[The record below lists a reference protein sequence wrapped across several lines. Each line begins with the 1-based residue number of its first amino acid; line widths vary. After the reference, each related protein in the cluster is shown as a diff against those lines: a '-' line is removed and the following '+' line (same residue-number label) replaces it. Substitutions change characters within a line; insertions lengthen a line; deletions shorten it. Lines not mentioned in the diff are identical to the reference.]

1 MHQFS
6 IADFDNL
13 LYNVIYAKT
22 YERSTLQTMSE
33 YNPFDQGDDGFKP
46 PRPPQKNPVD
56 IKAAFRKARN
66 VILILLAV
74 IVCAVTLYSGAYVLE
89 SGKEAIITTFGQYT
103 KTETESGLKL
113 MIPYVQ
119 KRYIVD
125 TANVRRMEFGY
136 RSESQTDV
144 PEESTML
151 TGDECLVVADWTIQY
166 NISDGYAWL
175 FNVDSPESTLRII
188 AESSYRRVVASHSL
202 DDILTDKKD
211 EIQRE
216 VMEDLQEVCN
226 YYDMGVKINAVQ
238 LQDAMPPDPVYD
250 AFLDVTSAKEDKNA
264 KINEA
269 QKYANEKLPVAR
281 GEAES
286 LLREAEAYKQE
297 RINEAIGDTARYTAI
312 AKEYINQPEVTRTR
326 LYLEMV
332 SEVFPDLKNIYIT
345 SDDGETI
352 QFIPIGG
359 EQ

>member
-1 MHQFS
+1 M
-6 IADFDNL
+6 D
-13 LYNVIYAKT
+13 
-22 YERSTLQTMSE
+22 E
-33 YNPFDQGDDGFKP
+33 YNPFDGDNDGFKP
-46 PRPPQKNPVD
+46 PPSPKKTVD
-56 IKAAFRKARN
+56 FKGSFKKVRSILLIALA
-66 VILILLAV
+66 LIL
-74 IVCAVTLYSGAYVLE
+74 CATTAYSGAYVLE
-89 SGKEAIITTFGQYT
+89 SGKVAVITTFGRYA

-113 MIPYVQ
+113 MLPFVQ
-119 KRYIVD
+119 RRYIVD
-125 TANVRRMEFGY
+125 TSNVRRMEFGY
-136 RSESQTDV
+136 RGDTSTDI

-175 FNVDSPESTLRII
+175 FNVDDSENTLRII

-216 VMEDLQEVCN
+216 VMDDLQEVCN
-226 YYDMGVKINAVQ
+226 YYGIGVKINAVQ
-238 LQDAMPPDPVYD
+238 LQDAMPPEPVYA

-286 LLREAEAYKQE
+286 ILREAEAYKQE

-312 AKEYINQPEVTRTR
+312 CKEYLNQPTVTRTR
-326 LYLEMV
+326 LYLEMIN
-332 SEVFPDLKNIYIT
+332 EVLPNLKNIYIT
-345 SDDGETI
+345 DDNGDTL

-359 EQ
+359 GE

>member
-1 MHQFS
+1 
-6 IADFDNL
+6 
-13 LYNVIYAKT
+13 
-22 YERSTLQTMSE
+22 MSE
-33 YNPFDQGDDGFKP
+33 YNPFDEGKDDFS
-46 PRPPQKNPVD
+46 PPQKPQRNPID
-56 IKAAFRKARN
+56 IKAAMKKVRN
-66 VILILLAV
+66 AMIILLVLVLCITTA
-74 IVCAVTLYSGAYVLE
+74 YSGAYVLE
-89 SGKEAIITTFGQYT
+89 SGKVAVITTFGQYT
-103 KTETESGLKL
+103 NTETESGLKV
-113 MIPYVQ
+113 MIPFVQ

-136 RSESQTDV
+136 RGDANVDV

-175 FNVDSPESTLRII
+175 FNLDNPENTLRII

-286 LLREAEAYKQE
+286 LLKEAEAYKEE
-297 RINEAIGDTARYTAI
+297 RINEAIGDTARYSAI
-312 AKEYINQPEVTRTR
+312 AKEYLNQPEVTRTR
-326 LYLEMV
+326 LYLEMIN
-332 SEVFPDLKNIYIT
+332 EVLPNLREIYIT
-345 SDDGETI
+345 DDNGDTL

-359 EQ
+359 AQ

>member
-1 MHQFS
+1 
-6 IADFDNL
+6 
-13 LYNVIYAKT
+13 
-22 YERSTLQTMSE
+22 MSE
-33 YNPFDQGDDGFKP
+33 YNPFDEGNDGFKP
-46 PRPPQKNPVD
+46 PQKPKKEPID
-56 IKAAFRKARN
+56 IKGAMKKVRN
-66 VILILLAV
+66 VFLIILAV
-74 IVCAVTLYSGAYVLE
+74 ILCISTVWSGAYVLE
-89 SGKEAIITTFGQYT
+89 SGKVAVITTFGQYT

-119 KRYIVD
+119 RRYIVD

-136 RSESQTDV
+136 RGETQTDV
-144 PEESTML
+144 PEESIML

-175 FNVDSPESTLRII
+175 FNLDNPENTLRII
-188 AESSYRRVVASHSL
+188 AESSYRRVVAAHSL

-297 RINEAIGDTARYTAI
+297 RINEAIGDTARYSAI
-312 AKEYINQPEVTRTR
+312 AKEYLNQPEVTRTR
-326 LYLEMV
+326 LYLEMI
-332 SEVFPDLKNIYIT
+332 SEVFPELKNIYIT
-345 SDDGETI
+345 NDNGDTL

-359 EQ
+359 NE

>member
-1 MHQFS
+1 M
-6 IADFDNL
+6 N
-13 LYNVIYAKT
+13 
-22 YERSTLQTMSE
+22 E
-33 YNPFDQGDDGFKP
+33 YNPFDEDKDDFKP
-46 PRPPQKNPVD
+46 PQSPGKTIDFKGSFKKV
-56 IKAAFRKARN
+56 RN
-66 VILILLAV
+66 IMLIALALTLCLA
-74 IVCAVTLYSGAYVLE
+74 IVYAGAYVLE
-89 SGKEAIITTFGQYT
+89 SGKVAVITTFGRYT

-113 MIPYVQ
+113 MVPFVQ
-119 KRYIVD
+119 RRYIVD
-125 TANVRRMEFGY
+125 TSNVRRMEFGY
-136 RSESQTDV
+136 RGDTRTDV

-175 FNVDSPESTLRII
+175 FNVDDPENTLRII
-188 AESSYRRVVASHSL
+188 SESSYRRVVASHSL

-226 YYDMGVKINAVQ
+226 YYDIGVKINAVQ

-286 LLREAEAYKQE
+286 ILREAEAYKQE
-297 RINEAIGDTARYTAI
+297 RINEAIGDTARYAAI
-312 AKEYINQPEVTRTR
+312 CKEYLNQPDVTKTR
-326 LYLEMV
+326 LYLEMINDV
-332 SEVFPDLKNIYIT
+332 LPNLKSIYIT
-345 SDDGETI
+345 DDKGDTL

-359 EQ
+359 GE